1 MVLRRCKDINW
12 ILRSAQIKNY
22 VIRGRET
29 DVHSAMGMGLNKTMR
44 DLFIKL
50 EVGLVF

>member
-12 ILRSAQIKNY
+12 ILRSAEIKNN
-22 VIRGRET
+22 VILGRET
-29 DVHSAMGMGLNKTMR
+29 DVHSAMGVGLNKTMS

-50 EVGLVF
+50 EVGLEF